1 MSTREAEITTEP
13 HLMLTP
19 AGVLH
24 AFADPDPPA
33 ECASLQ
39 LLMAHHSAPLR
50 SDWLALDPNHEE
62 LLSRALENSWVEA
75 LHHPVTAPQ
84 MRLDDFL
91 SHAIAGLS
99 GSRTVALATGDGFC
113 IARVGYSQQQADVL
127 CAAAADFLDYA
138 RRQQSRGLKNAT
150 LGRAISIF
158 NDIDL
163 LLPATSFI
171 PFWIDGSA
179 WWLVIDGEPLIN
191 NTALV
196 QLLWNIRLSGS
207 KFTPESLR

>member
-1 MSTREAEITTEP
+1 
-13 HLMLTP
+13 MLTP

-50 SDWLALDPNHEE
+50 SDWLALDPNHED

-75 LHHPVTAPQ
+75 LHRPGTAPQ

-99 GSRTVALATGDGFC
+99 GSHTVPLATGDGFC
-113 IARVGYSQQQADVL
+113 LARDCYSQQQAYTL
-127 CAAAADFLDYA
+127 C
-138 RRQQSRGLKNAT
+138 
-150 LGRAISIF
+150 
-158 NDIDL
+158 
-163 LLPATSFI
+163 P
-171 PFWIDGSA
+171 
-179 WWLVIDGEPLIN
+179 
-191 NTALV
+191 
-196 QLLWNIRLSGS
+196 
-207 KFTPESLR
+207 